1 MEPRIPYSVVEK
13 TILGKSKHMKIHQMG
28 KSAET
33 TLRLTRGLVK
43 CGAAFA
49 ILALMSV
56 RGQAEDAPSAVATNY
71 AKTVTDSK
79 ELLAYWPLAGD
90 LKAAVGDL
98 QLLSSK
104 STPAKA
110 EGPFGLSSVDLSD
123 GSHLFIKP
131 SKELDNRKIGV
142 EMLFQI
148 VKPSSGNLVL
158 FGLRSHQGTRFSLH
172 YNAGDN
178 TLIFYNGGALSR
190 YVCNDNL
197 AVGQWYHVALGIA
210 DGDVEVWLNGK
221 KAECKG
227 DKHPDNGNA
236 GMPFVVGASNPEKGG
251 EHADIKVAHLA
262 LYKTPLSAEEIVN
275 HMKVAGWESKMA
287 EQIVWQ
293 KSPVSILESQIGYH
307 PRNTKHVYLRSTEEN
322 PPEGFFAP
330 EFTVHETKTG
340 KEVFRGKVEKW
351 GKKWDTFWW
360 VLDFTPLRLEGE
372 FHVKT
377 GKLISTD
384 FKIEE
389 GIYHKTD
396 LTVIALDQLEHRIHQ
411 GIDDPRAGMKGKYEN
426 APPDTRIYMDCGSPY
441 SELQPVGTCVYALF
455 EMHDR
460 LGKDYSEKDRKRMID
475 LAAMGADYFV
485 AAQRHSDD
493 PELDGMF
500 HHSLLV
506 NTNDT
511 WAGKIF
517 TYLDTA
523 YGMALLAK
531 SHQFFKTRDP
541 ARAKRYLAAAEKA
554 WNLCVHRPFH
564 TKADRTIPQGCNAYF
579 WNAPAG
585 IQDSFGRG
593 LYNILDKDWTMPD
606 TLRTRDRLPF
616 IQGSALMYEITQDAK
631 YLDKAVEFAD
641 AVLERQFTDWENPIE
656 DCFGTFYEFEGNN
669 EVFFHEF
676 MQGGFWWQGN
686 VEAMNLEGFMH
697 LLRLAPRNPKAAEWL
712 NAIHTYAENYAR
724 KATTKNPLGI
734 YPVAVYKDPEH
745 GGLKYFQNTLM
756 GSSCLFGFSA
766 KNFMMLGDFLKDSS
780 YQLPAIAGVNF
791 IAGLNP
797 GIPNAYEETAWDAR
811 TLIQGVGRSWFG
823 PAGDVAETARGSVPN
838 GFCAAPQFWLPTFQN
853 FISYQTDKP
862 RGMVNQGGGLQFN
875 EGWILHS
882 HAYVHGV
889 TLLESA
895 YALHLKT
902 LDGGKPVM
910 AEVVVELKEQAA
922 PHGEISRKYQ
932 TADKDGI
939 IAIRDLPT
947 PCEGTVTLTHGGR
960 KITRPVAAIAGG
972 KHAMLVDFAQEAD
985 IQIQLPEKMKTGGK
999 GDAAVIIENQGSA
1012 DLVLEIS
1019 LTASGMKLGK
1029 DKLQVTLKPGTK
1041 QSITVPFE
1049 CGSKVM
1055 PCMVRAMIDK
1065 GAPSREFIG
1074 TGRIASK

>member
-1 MEPRIPYSVVEK
+1 
-13 TILGKSKHMKIHQMG
+13 MKKNEMG
-28 KSAET
+28 RSAEIT
-33 TLRLTRGLVK
+33 TRFSGGLLK
-43 CGAAFA
+43 CGAMFA
-49 ILALMSV
+49 ALALMPV
-56 RGQAEDAPSAVATNY
+56 NVHAAEKPSAVAANY
-71 AKTVTDSK
+71 SKVVTGSK
-79 ELLAYWPLAGD
+79 SLLAYWPLADGT
-90 LKAAVGDL
+90 KAAVGDL
-98 QLLSSK
+98 KLQASKNAPSK
-104 STPAKA
+104 S
-110 EGPFGLSSVDLSD
+110 EGPFGGSCVDLSN
-123 GSHLFIKP
+123 GSYLFISP
-131 SKELDNRKIGV
+131 SKEFDGASLGV
-142 EMLFQI
+142 EMMFQI
-148 VKPSSGNLVL
+148 MKPSAGNLVL
-158 FGLRSHQGTRFSLH
+158 FGIRGPQATRFSLH
-172 YNAGDN
+172 YNPGDN

-197 AVGQWYHVALGIA
+197 VSGQWFHVALGIA
-210 DGDVEVWLNGK
+210 DGNVDIWLNGK
-221 KAECKG
+221 KAESKG
-227 DKHPDNGNA
+227 DRHPPSGNT
-236 GMPFVVGASNPEKGG
+236 GLPFVLGASNPETGG

-262 LYKTPLSAEEIVN
+262 LYKSPLSGEEIAGR
-275 HMKVAGWESKMA
+275 MKTAGWERKME

-307 PRNTKHVYLRSTEEN
+307 PRNTKHVYLRSAVEN
-322 PPEGFFAP
+322 PPAGFFDK
-330 EFTVHETKTG
+330 EFTVHENKSG

-351 GKKWDTFWW
+351 GGKWDTFWW
-360 VLDFTPLRLEGE
+360 VLDFTALRTEGD
-372 FHVKT
+372 FYVKT
-377 GKLISTD
+377 GKLTSTE
-384 FKIEE
+384 FTIED
-389 GIYHKTD
+389 GIYRKTGLD
-396 LTVIALDQLEHRIHQ
+396 VMALDQLEHRIHE
-411 GIDDPRAGMKGKYEN
+411 GIDDPRKGMKGKYEN
-426 APPDTRIYMDCGSPY
+426 APPGTRIYMDCGSPY

-460 LGKDYSEKDRKRMID
+460 LGGNYSDKDRKRMID

-541 ARAKRYLAAAEKA
+541 ERAKRYLAAAEKA
-554 WNLCVHRPFH
+554 WKLCVHRPYH

-579 WNAPAG
+579 WNAPHG

-593 LYNILDKDWTMPD
+593 LYNILDENWKMPD

-616 IQGSALMYEITQDAK
+616 IQGSALMYEITGEKK
-631 YLDKAVEFAD
+631 YLEKAVEFAD
-641 AVLERQFTDWENPIE
+641 AVVERQFTDWEKPIE
-656 DCFGTFYEFEGNN
+656 DCFGTFYEFPGND

-697 LLRLAPRNPKAAEWL
+697 LLRLAPRHPKAAEWL
-712 NAIHTYAENYAR
+712 NAIHVYAENYAR
-724 KATTKNPLGI
+724 RATTKNPLGI
-734 YPVAVYKDPEH
+734 YPVAVYKDPKH

-838 GFCAAPQFWLPTFQN
+838 GFCAAPQFWLPTFNN

-862 RGMVNQGGGLQFN
+862 RGMINQGGGLQFN

-889 TLLESA
+889 ALLESA
-895 YALHLKT
+895 YTLHLKA
-902 LDGGKPVM
+902 LNAGKPVV
-910 AEVVVELKEQAA
+910 AEVLVEAKEQAA
-922 PHGEISRKYQ
+922 PHGGISRQFK
-932 TADKDGI
+932 TAAKDGVV
-939 IAIRDLPT
+939 AIRDLPT
-947 PCEGTVTLTHGGR
+947 PCQGTVTLTYGGR

-972 KHAMLVDFAQEAD
+972 RHAVVVDFANEPD
-985 IQIQLPEKMKTGGK
+985 IRIKLPEKLKTGGK
-999 GDAAVIIENQGSA
+999 GEAVVTVENSGSA
-1012 DLVLEIS
+1012 DLKLEVS
-1019 LTASGMKLGK
+1019 LTASGLKLGK
-1029 DKLQVTLKPGTK
+1029 ESIQVNLKPGAR
-1041 QSITVPFE
+1041 QDIAVPFE
-1049 CGSKVM
+1049 CGAKVM
-1055 PCMVRAMIDK
+1055 PCMVRALIDS
-1065 GAPSREFIG
+1065 GAPTREFIG